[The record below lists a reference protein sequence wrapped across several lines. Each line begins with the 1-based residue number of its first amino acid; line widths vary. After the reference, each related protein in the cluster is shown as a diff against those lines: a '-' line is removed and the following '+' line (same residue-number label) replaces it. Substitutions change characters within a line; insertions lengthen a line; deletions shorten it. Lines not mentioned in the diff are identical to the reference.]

1 MLKEQKGI
9 TLVALIITII
19 VMLILAGVSL
29 SLVLGEGGAINEARN
44 VQFEQEKGKLRDAI
58 NLANTNLATDYY
70 TDTDVKKVSYMSKY
84 GVVDPDPTSATL
96 GDETIDLTKLI
107 TSVESNFQS
116 DYAIKFKKYEDAETS
131 SELTN
136 ATAVSTGEFYIYLG
150 NKTNV
155 TPPAVPTYSTDIP
168 DADGNLVWVKVKV
181 EFTTNAEGI
190 VTGPIQFKVV
200 Q

>member
-44 VQFEQEKGKLRDAI
+44 VQWEQEKGKLRDAI

-70 TDTDVKKVSYMSKY
+70 TDTSPDKDLYVDKYVANLADKKV
-84 GVVDPDPTSATL
+84 
-96 GDETIDLTKLI
+96 DLSELI
-107 TSVESNFQS
+107 KAIESNFES
-116 DYAIKFKKYEDAETS
+116 DYSIKFKTYDT
-131 SELTN
+131 T
-136 ATAVSTGEFYIYLG
+136 T
-150 NKTNV
+150 
-155 TPPAVPTYSTDIP
+155 TPPSVGAQDNNVVAGEYYLFIGKTDTTGSTPVYGEDVK
-168 DADGNLVWVKVKV
+168 DADDNYVFVKLAV
-181 EFTTNAEGI
+181 EFDMDTTS